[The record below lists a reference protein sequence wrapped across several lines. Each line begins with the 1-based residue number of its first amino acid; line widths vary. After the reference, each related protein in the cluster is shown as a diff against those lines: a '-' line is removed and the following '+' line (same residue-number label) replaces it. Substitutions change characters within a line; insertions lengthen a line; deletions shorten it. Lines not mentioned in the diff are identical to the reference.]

1 MMQKI
6 HRFMT
11 SRRFPFL
18 FIALFGVLVFY
29 GCGSDDG
36 AGSKSA
42 GVEIEESGDPAKD
55 SFKRGVQYSLK
66 GDHEKAIEE
75 YKKSLEL
82 NPHSAE
88 AYSNLGYEY
97 YDMKDFDK
105 SVESQEKALDMNPDL
120 ANAYYGLA
128 MALEK
133 KGDNDG
139 ALENYREFM
148 NISKPH
154 SLWWNNAKA
163 NVERLEAKFGDPFK
177 EKP

>member
-1 MMQKI
+1 MLRRSYITMQKI
-6 HRFMT
+6 YR
-11 SRRFPFL
+11 SIISKRIPLL
-18 FIALFGVLVFY
+18 FVLLFGVLAFY
-29 GCGSDDG
+29 GCGSEGDKG

-66 GDHEKAIEE
+66 GNHEKAIEE
-75 YKKSLEL
+75 YKKSLEH

-97 YDMKDFDK
+97 YDLEDYDK
-105 SVESQEKALDMNPDL
+105 SAANQEKALDMNPDL

-128 MALEK
+128 LALEK

-148 NISKPH
+148 NISEPH

-163 NVERLEAKFGDPFK
+163 NVERLDKK
-177 EKP
+177 